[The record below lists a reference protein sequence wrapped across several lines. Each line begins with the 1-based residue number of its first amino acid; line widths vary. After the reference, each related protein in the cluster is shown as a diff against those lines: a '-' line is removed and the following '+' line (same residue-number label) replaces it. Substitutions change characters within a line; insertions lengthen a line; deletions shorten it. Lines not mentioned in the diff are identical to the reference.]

1 MMMTSKRC
9 DHPWVS
15 DNETIVGSIP
25 GIFWCAENVH
35 FKKPLD
41 ANVHFKRPLAAL
53 TIYICHIYA

>member
-15 DNETIVGSIP
+15 DNETIVGGIP

-53 TIYICHIYA
+53 TIYT